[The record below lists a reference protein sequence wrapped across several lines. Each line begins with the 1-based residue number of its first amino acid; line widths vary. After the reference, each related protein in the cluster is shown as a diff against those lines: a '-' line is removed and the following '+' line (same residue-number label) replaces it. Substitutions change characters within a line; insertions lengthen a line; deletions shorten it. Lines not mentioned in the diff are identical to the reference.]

1 MNLLQI
7 GIASIVDSNT
17 GYGLPHPAGRI
28 DYTAAETRAQQ
39 IRSKT
44 LTILAQRISDR
55 IAQAMQALSGN
66 REHRRG
72 LQQLAD
78 LDDHMLDDVG
88 FSRGDISAAQAGQI
102 DLGQLAMRRRESPAG
117 NRLQLQK
124 LEITSQNPV
133 TDSAINEALYTRE
146 NCA

>member
-17 GYGLPHPAGRI
+17 GYGLPHTAGRI

-39 IRSKT
+39 IRSRT
-44 LTILAQRISDR
+44 LATLAQRIGEK
-55 IAQAMQALSGN
+55 IAQAMQALSEN

-102 DLGQLAMRRRESPAG
+102 NLGQLAIRRRESQAG
-117 NRLQLQK
+117 DRLQLQK
-124 LEITSQNPV
+124 LEITSQNPA
-133 TDSAINEALYTRE
+133 TDDAINEALYSGA